1 MRINNKI
8 QHLVLAISLITI
20 SVSCVSRTES
30 ADSKKREI
38 EVYFKCSSEEASSD
52 ILYSVDEIKDQ
63 LIKKGI
69 VIKVDDKRKLCGYL
83 LVNGTKTKKIT
94 GALTDIELLQ
104 EVNKFF
110 KYKTE

>member
-1 MRINNKI
+1 MRIKNKI
-8 QHLVLAISLITI
+8 QYLIFAISFIVI
-20 SVSCVSRTES
+20 SMSCISRTES

-38 EVYFKCSSEEASSD
+38 EVYSQCSPEEASAD
-52 ILYSVDEIKDQ
+52 ILYSVNEIKEQ
-63 LIKKGI
+63 LTKKGI
-69 VIKVDDKRKLCGYL
+69 VVKIDDKKKLCGYL

-110 KYKTE
+110 K